1 MLVAGL
7 DYWFKKSAANG
18 TLIDC
23 ENKGEFDVFEPRIS
37 RILDVGK
44 FRRPPDYRAVRQGER
59 SPPPNANLHVP
70 AFRFPTWYR
79 HTRTAKLKKF
89 ELNNAG
95 LPPACA
101 AAGNLCVLLRSA
113 RPGISRTFLGRSG
126 LAAHAL
132 THRGLN

>member
-7 DYWFKKSAANG
+7 DYWFKKSAPNG
-18 TLIDC
+18 TLVDC

-79 HTRTAKLKKF
+79 HTRTARLKKF

-95 LPPACA
+95 LPPAQGGRWNWC
-101 AAGNLCVLLRSA
+101 
-113 RPGISRTFLGRSG
+113 PGEPDRHQVATSINAPTRNVWSVKNPCRMS
-126 LAAHAL
+126 
-132 THRGLN
+132 